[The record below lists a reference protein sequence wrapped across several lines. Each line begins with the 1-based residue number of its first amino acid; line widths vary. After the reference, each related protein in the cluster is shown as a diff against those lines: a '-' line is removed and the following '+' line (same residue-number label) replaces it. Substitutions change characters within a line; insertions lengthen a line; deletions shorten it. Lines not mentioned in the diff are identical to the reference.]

1 MATKNSMVVKQAEL
15 IPKIEE
21 SAVAQAFSQLQDE
34 MACIPAFKAR
44 AEALTVTNADEYK
57 EAGEFRA
64 VVRSRRKMPKFITG
78 PFEEI
83 AKRVIEILKDKRTEA
98 ENKFDAID
106 AAITTKMN
114 QQAER
119 ERMAAE
125 AEQRRINEEKRLREE
140 KEAAERRKAEL
151 ARIAEEKK
159 AMDKEIAD
167 AQKAGELKKREAEKL
182 RKEAEERA
190 KRDREAAAQEEATAK
205 ENFRPVE
212 VKPNL
217 PTIAGSRR
225 HRSFFAEFTNFNVLL
240 ESWRTAANNGS
251 LERAAFL
258 RRFICGNEKE
268 LAKEARDTRDS
279 KVMETVIPGIKAR
292 DKDIT

>member
-1 MATKNSMVVKQAEL
+1 MATKNSIVKQAEL
-15 IPKIEE
+15 IPQIEQ

-44 AEALTVTNADEYK
+44 AEALTVTNADQYK

-64 VVRSRRKMPKFITG
+64 VVRSRRKMPKFITA

-98 ENKFDAID
+98 ESKFDTID
-106 AAITTKMN
+106 AIISTKMN

-125 AEQRRINEEKRLREE
+125 AEQRRINEEKRIREQ
-140 KEAAERRKAEL
+140 KEAAEARRLADIQAESD
-151 ARIAEEKK
+151 RKQRE
-159 AMDKEIAD
+159 KEIAA
-167 AQKAGELKKREAEKL
+167 AQKAGELNKREAERMK
-182 RKEAEERA
+182 KEAEEKA
-190 KRDREAAAQEEATAK
+190 KRDREAAAQEEAAAK

-251 LERAAFL
+251 HERAAFL

-279 KVMETVIPGIKAR
+279 KVMETVIPGIKAT
-292 DKDIT
+292 DKDVT